1 MKLDRPVF
9 RSHLDL
15 PASGDNRLSVLFL
28 AIAIVSGI
36 MVAVIIWQFQL
47 GWIGLLIAPS
57 LFFLLAILLRPEL
70 GLGAFIFIIVIQ
82 LTPII
87 NEYFPGVPSPVFPL
101 LGMLV
106 FLIIWR
112 MVIYG
117 DRPHGWKRASMI
129 LIVMAFWLLSVLVAD
144 DSVLALAKFQKF
156 AENAVLAF
164 VIVFF
169 IHRPT
174 SLRNVVWAL
183 LAAGILMATISV
195 FQNLTSTYDNNYWG
209 FGEWDQSSTAGVTN
223 HRATGSYGNPNAYAQ
238 VLVMLVPLALDRLW
252 HEKEL
257 SFRLLAGWAL
267 LVCALTIFF
276 TYSRNGFITLLFTV
290 GLLFFIRRPRVLSA
304 VALVVLAFAVIPFL
318 PISYIERITTLF
330 QFASS
335 NSPQQISDVSFRG
348 RLSENIAAWRMF
360 QDNPLFGV
368 GLDNFQVNYQS
379 YSRQIGLDERRVER
393 TPASFYLELL
403 SEQGLIGTLV
413 FMLFMGIVFRNLWK
427 AGRLFQF
434 LGMKNEEYMTLAFL
448 AGLAGYMVFY
458 ISKNSAY
465 PNVFWILL
473 GIAFSIAQVA
483 ENSLNSSKPRFPA
496 SLKRMK
502 WV

>member
-9 RSHLDL
+9 SSDL
-15 PASGDNRLSVLFL
+15 NLPTSRDNWLSILFL
-28 AIAIVSGI
+28 AIAIISGVTI
-36 MVAVIIWQFQL
+36 AVLIWQF
-47 GWIGLLIAPS
+47 GWIGLLAAPF
-57 LFFLLAILLRPEL
+57 LIFLLAILIKPEL
-70 GLGAFIFIIVIQ
+70 GLGAFIFIILIQ
-82 LTPII
+82 LTAVTTK
-87 NEYFPGVPSPVFPL
+87 YFSGVPSPVFPL

-106 FLIIWR
+106 FLIFWR

-117 DRPHGWKRASMI
+117 DRPDGWKRASVI

-144 DSVLALAKFQKF
+144 DSVLALAKFQQF
-156 AENAVLAF
+156 TENAVLGF

-169 IHRPT
+169 IKSPT
-174 SLRNVVWAL
+174 SLRRVVWAL

-195 FQNLTSTYDNNYWG
+195 FQNLTSTFDNNYWG
-209 FGEWDQSSTAGVTN
+209 FGAWDQSSTAGVTN

-252 HEKEL
+252 HEKDL
-257 SFRLLAGWAL
+257 RFRLLAGWASI
-267 LVCALTIFF
+267 VCILTIFF
-276 TYSRNGFITLLFTV
+276 TYSRNGFVTLVFTI
-290 GLLFFIRRPRVLSA
+290 GLLFIMHRPKVVSIAVMVILSFVL
-304 VALVVLAFAVIPFL
+304 FQFL
-318 PISYIERITTLF
+318 PISYTERITSLF
-330 QFASS
+330 QFTSS
-335 NSPQQISDVSFRG
+335 NSPQQISDISFRG

-413 FMLFMGIVFRNLWK
+413 FLLFMVIVFRNLWK
-427 AGRLFQF
+427 AWRLFQS
-434 LGMKNEEYMTLAFL
+434 LGMKNEEYITLAFL
-448 AGLAGYMVFY
+448 SGLAGYMVFY

-465 PNVFWILL
+465 PNVFWVLL
-473 GIAFSIAQVA
+473 GIAFSIPQVG
-483 ENSLNSSKPRFPA
+483 ENSLKSSKPRFPA
-496 SLKRMK
+496 SHRGLNGFS
-502 WV
+502 

>member
-9 RSHLDL
+9 PSPRNLL
-15 PASGDNRLSVLFL
+15 RSGDNGLSILFF
-28 AIAIVSGI
+28 AIAIASG
-36 MVAVIIWQFQL
+36 VAIAVAIWQLQL
-47 GWIGLLIAPS
+47 GWIGLLVAPS
-57 LFFLLAILLRPEL
+57 LFFLLAVLIRPEL

-82 LTPII
+82 LTPVI
-87 NEYFPGVPSPVFPL
+87 NQYYPAIPSPGYPL
-101 LGMLV
+101 LGVLG

-117 DRPHGWKRASMI
+117 DRPDGWKRASVI
-129 LIVMAFWLLSVLVAD
+129 LVVMAFWLLSVLVAA
-144 DSVLALAKFQKF
+144 DSGLALAKFRRF
-156 AENAVLAF
+156 TENAILAF

-169 IHRPT
+169 IQRPIP
-174 SLRNVVWAL
+174 LRSIVWAL

-209 FGEWDQSSTAGVTN
+209 FGEWDQSSTGGVTN
-223 HRATGSYGNPNAYAQ
+223 HRATGPYGNPNAYAQ
-238 VLVMLVPLALDRLW
+238 VLVMLVPLAVDRLW
-252 HEKEL
+252 HEKEWH
-257 SFRLLAGWAL
+257 FRLLAGWAL
-267 LVCALTIFF
+267 LVCILTVFF
-276 TYSRNGFITLLFTV
+276 TYSRNGFITLLFTL
-290 GLLFFIRRPRVLSA
+290 GLLLVTRRPRVLSVA
-304 VALVVLAFAVIPFL
+304 VMVALALVVIQFL
-318 PISYIERITTLF
+318 PISYTERITSLF
-330 QFASS
+330 QFSS
-335 NSPQQISDVSFRG
+335 SSSPQRITDVSFRG

-360 QDNPLFGV
+360 QDHPLFGV

-379 YSRQIGLDERRVER
+379 YSRQIGLDERRIER

-413 FMLFMGIVFRNLWK
+413 FMLFMLIVFRNLWK
-427 AGRLFQF
+427 AARLFQF

-448 AGLAGYMVFY
+448 SGLAGYMVFY

-465 PNVFWILL
+465 PNVFWVLL

-496 SLKRMK
+496 SPKRMK
-502 WV
+502 WG

>member
-9 RSHLDL
+9 SSHLDL
-15 PASGDNRLSVLFL
+15 PSSGDNWLSILFL
-28 AIAIVSGI
+28 VIAIVSGATI
-36 MVAVIIWQFQL
+36 AVIIWEF
-47 GWIGLLIAPS
+47 GWIGLLAAPF
-57 LFFLLAILLRPEL
+57 LIFLLAILVRPEL
-70 GLGAFIFIIVIQ
+70 GLGAFIFIIYIQ
-82 LTPII
+82 LTPVI
-87 NEYFPGVPSPVFPL
+87 NKYYPGVPSPVFPL

-117 DRPHGWKRASMI
+117 DRPDGWKRASVI
-129 LIVMAFWLLSVLVAD
+129 LVVMAFWLLSVLIAD

-156 AENAVLAF
+156 TENAVLAF

-169 IHRPT
+169 IQRPT
-174 SLRNVVWAL
+174 SLRSIVWAL

-238 VLVMLVPLALDRLW
+238 VLVMLVPLALDRFW

-257 SFRLLAGWAL
+257 RFRLLAGWAL
-267 LVCALTIFF
+267 IVCILTIIF
-276 TYSRNGFITLLFTV
+276 TYSRNGFITLLFTL
-290 GLLFFIRRPRVLSA
+290 GLLFVMRRPRVLS
-304 VALVVLAFAVIPFL
+304 LVVVMILAFVVIQFL
-318 PISYIERITTLF
+318 PISYTERITTLF
-330 QFASS
+330 QFSPS
-335 NSPQQISDVSFRG
+335 NSPQQILDESFRG

-379 YSRQIGLDERRVER
+379 YSRQIGLDQRRIER

-403 SEQGLIGTLV
+403 SEQGLIGTTV
-413 FMLFMGIVFRNLWK
+413 FMVFILIIFRNLWK
-427 AGRLFQF
+427 AWRLFQF
-434 LGMKNEEYMTLAFL
+434 SGMKNEEYMTLAFFS
-448 AGLAGYMVFY
+448 GLAGFMVFY

-465 PNVFWILL
+465 PNVFWVLL

-483 ENSLNSSKPRFPA
+483 ENSFNSSKPKFPTHPRG
-496 SLKRMK
+496 LNGFN
-502 WV
+502 

>member
-9 RSHLDL
+9 SSQISF
-15 PASGDNRLSVLFL
+15 PASGDKWLSILFL
-28 AIAIVSGI
+28 VIASVSGVAI
-36 MVAVIIWQFQL
+36 AVIIWQF
-47 GWIGLLIAPS
+47 GWIGLLAAPS

-70 GLGAFIFIIVIQ
+70 GLAAFIFIILIQ
-82 LTPII
+82 LTPVI
-87 NEYFPGVPSPVFPL
+87 NKYYPGLPSPAIPL

-106 FLIIWR
+106 FLILWR
-112 MVIYG
+112 IVIYG
-117 DRPHGWKRASMI
+117 DRPEGWKRASVI
-129 LIVMAFWLLSVLVAD
+129 LVVMAFWLLSVLVAD
-144 DSVLALAKFQKF
+144 DSVLALTKFQKF
-156 AENAVLAF
+156 TENAILAL

-169 IHRPT
+169 IQRPS

-183 LAAGILMATISV
+183 LAAGLLMATISV
-195 FQNLTSTYDNNYWG
+195 FQNLTSTFDNNYWG
-209 FGEWDQSSTAGVTN
+209 FGEWDQSVTAGVTN
-223 HRATGSYGNPNAYAQ
+223 HRATGPYGNPNAYAQ

-252 HEKEL
+252 HEREL
-257 SFRLLAGWAL
+257 GFRLLAGWASI
-267 LVCALTIFF
+267 VCILTIFF
-276 TYSRNGFITLLFTV
+276 TYSRNGFVTLLFTI
-290 GLLFFIRRPRVLSA
+290 GLLFIMRRPKVLSLA
-304 VALVVLAFAVIPFL
+304 VMIVLAFVVIQFL
-318 PISYIERITTLF
+318 PISYTERITTLF
-330 QFASS
+330 QFTSS
-335 NSPQQISDVSFRG
+335 SSPQRISDISFRG

-413 FMLFMGIVFRNLWK
+413 FMLFMVIVFRNLWK
-427 AGRLFQF
+427 AWRTFQF

-448 AGLAGYMVFY
+448 SGLAGYMLFY

-465 PNVFWILL
+465 PNVFWVLL

-496 SLKRMK
+496 SLERIK
-502 WV
+502 

>member
-9 RSHLDL
+9 SSHLNL
-15 PASGDNRLSVLFL
+15 PTSGDNWLSILFL
-28 AIAIVSGI
+28 VIAIVSGI
-36 MVAVIIWQFQL
+36 AIAVIIWQF
-47 GWIGLLIAPS
+47 GWIGLLAAPF
-57 LFFLLAILLRPEL
+57 LFFLLAILIRPEL
-70 GLGAFIFIIVIQ
+70 GLGAFIFIIFIQ
-82 LTPII
+82 LTPVIK
-87 NEYFPGVPSPVFPL
+87 NYYPRVPSPVFPL

-117 DRPHGWKRASMI
+117 DRPDGWKRASVI
-129 LIVMAFWLLSVLVAD
+129 LVVMAFWLLSVLVAD
-144 DSVLALAKFQKF
+144 DSVLALAKFRKF
-156 AENAVLAF
+156 TENAILAF

-169 IHRPT
+169 IQRPT
-174 SLRNVVWAL
+174 SLRSVVWAL
-183 LAAGILMATISV
+183 LAAGILMTTISV

-223 HRATGSYGNPNAYAQ
+223 HRATGPYGNPNAYAQ
-238 VLVMLVPLALDRLW
+238 VLVMLVPLALDRFW

-257 SFRLLAGWAL
+257 RFRLLAGWAL
-267 LVCALTIFF
+267 IVCILTIFF

-290 GLLFFIRRPRVLSA
+290 GFFFVIRRPKVLSA
-304 VALVVLAFAVIPFL
+304 AVMVVLAFVVFQFL
-318 PISYIERITTLF
+318 PLSYTERITTLF
-330 QFASS
+330 QFSSS
-335 NSPQQISDVSFRG
+335 NSPQQILDESFRG

-368 GLDNFQVNYQS
+368 GLDNFQVNYQR
-379 YSRQIGLDERRVER
+379 YSRQIGLDSRRDER

-403 SEQGLIGTLV
+403 SEQGLIGTMV
-413 FMLFMGIVFRNLWK
+413 FMLFIVIVFRNLWR
-427 AGRLFQF
+427 AGHLFQF

-448 AGLAGYMVFY
+448 SGLAGFMVFY

-465 PNVFWILL
+465 PNVFWVLL

-483 ENSLNSSKPRFPA
+483 ENSVHSSKPRFPTPPRG
-496 SLKRMK
+496 LNGFN
-502 WV
+502 

>member
-9 RSHLDL
+9 SPHLNL
-15 PASGDNRLSVLFL
+15 PASGDNWLSILFL
-28 AIAIVSGI
+28 VLAITSGVAI
-36 MVAVIIWQFQL
+36 AVIIWQF
-47 GWIGLLIAPS
+47 GWIGLLAAPS
-57 LFFLLAILLRPEL
+57 LFFLLAILIRPEL
-70 GLGAFIFIIVIQ
+70 GLAAFIFIILIQ
-82 LTPII
+82 LTPVI
-87 NEYFPGVPSPVFPL
+87 NKYYPSLPSPVIPL
-101 LGMLV
+101 LGMLI
-106 FLIIWR
+106 FLILWR

-117 DRPHGWKRASMI
+117 DRPEGWKRASVI

-156 AENAVLAF
+156 TENAILAF

-169 IHRPT
+169 IQRPD
-174 SLRNVVWAL
+174 SLRSVVWAL

-195 FQNLTSTYDNNYWG
+195 FQNLTSTYDNVYWG
-209 FGEWDQSSTAGVTN
+209 FGEWDQSSTGEVTN
-223 HRATGSYGNPNAYAQ
+223 RRATGPYGNPNAYAQ

-257 SFRLLAGWAL
+257 GFRLLAGWAL
-267 LVCALTIFF
+267 LVCVLTILF
-276 TYSRNGFITLLFTV
+276 TYSRNGFITLLFTI

-318 PISYIERITTLF
+318 PVSYIERITTLF
-330 QFASS
+330 QFTSS
-335 NSPQQISDVSFRG
+335 NSPEQISDVSFRG

-368 GLDNFQVNYQS
+368 GLDNFQVNYQN

-413 FMLFMGIVFRNLWK
+413 FMLFMVIVFRNLWK
-427 AGRLFQF
+427 AGRLFQS
-434 LGMKNEEYMTLAFL
+434 LDMKNETYITLAFL
-448 AGLAGYMVFY
+448 SGLAGYMVFY

-473 GIAFSIAQVA
+473 GIAFSIPQVA
-483 ENSLNSSKPRFPA
+483 ENSLDSSKPRFPA
-496 SLKRMK
+496 SPRGLNGFN
-502 WV
+502 